1 MKTLGW
7 IVGSFVLLG
16 VALSGACF
24 CDPGPSGPRGSAER
38 CSYRPGDAALPAE
51 RSVEVGELQ
60 DDVFVTW
67 SEGSDA
73 TIVRGFQGSD
83 MLLPVVR
90 VPVLASDAEDEVCAN
105 VQLRVATTDGEFTT
119 DLAWV
124 MRREGDFFQSGTIEL
139 PLFASGAATVE
150 GSVSEASFTATIA
163 PRTVTLR

>member
-7 IVGSFVLLG
+7 IAGSFVLLG
-16 VALSGACF
+16 VVLSGACL
-24 CDPGPSGPRGSAER
+24 CDPSPSGQRGSAER

-51 RSVEVGELQ
+51 RTVEVGELR
-60 DDVFVTW
+60 DDVFVPW
-67 SEGSDA
+67 SEGGDA

-90 VPVLASDAEDEVCAN
+90 VPALPSDTEDEVCAN
-105 VQLRVATTDGEFTT
+105 VQLRITTSDGEFTT

-139 PLFASGAATVE
+139 PLFASGTATVE
-150 GSVSEASFTATIA
+150 GSVNEASFTATIA
-163 PRTVTLR
+163 PRTVNLR

>member
-7 IVGSFVLLG
+7 ISGLFVLSG
-16 VALSGACF
+16 VALSGACL
-24 CDPGPSGPRGSAER
+24 CDPAPSGPRGSAER

-60 DDVFVTW
+60 DDVFVPW
-67 SEGSDA
+67 SEGGDA

-90 VPVLASDAEDEVCAN
+90 VPALPSDADEVCAN
-105 VQLRVATTDGEFTT
+105 VQLRVATSDGEFTT

-150 GSVSEASFTATIA
+150 GSVSEPSFTATIA